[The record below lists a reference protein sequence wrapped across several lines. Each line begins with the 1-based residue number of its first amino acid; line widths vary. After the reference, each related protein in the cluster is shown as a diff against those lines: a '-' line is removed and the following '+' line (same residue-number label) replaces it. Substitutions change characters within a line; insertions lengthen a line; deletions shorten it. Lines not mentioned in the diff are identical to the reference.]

1 MMQNK
6 IKLKIWSQVVVQVSE
21 KLDIFVGDRVYW
33 KVRRQVYLKNWRQV
47 VSELRKINRE
57 KSSSG

>member
-1 MMQNK
+1 MQNK